1 MQKSEKI
8 PKIKQQDIKRIN
20 WFAYIKCPQ
29 SPLGTLMR
37 LCMWIYE
44 HVPYSEILNIMPIG
58 DTNIYVTLNS
68 SLTYFNARNMAQAEI
83 SYVHIILNMANICKL
98 QILLR
103 FIRNHLMYS
112 YM

>member
-1 MQKSEKI
+1 MQESEKI
-8 PKIKQQDIKRIN
+8 LEIKQQDIKNIN

-29 SPLGTLMR
+29 IPLGTLMR
-37 LCMWIYE
+37 LCTWIYE
-44 HVPYSEILNIMPIG
+44 HVPYSEILNVRPIG

-68 SLTYFNARNMAQAEI
+68 PLTYFNTRNMAQAEI
-83 SYVHIILNMANICKL
+83 NYVHTIINIVNIGQL

-103 FIRNHLMYS
+103 FIRNYPMYS

>member
-1 MQKSEKI
+1 MQESEKI
-8 PKIKQQDIKRIN
+8 PEIKQQDSKRIN

-29 SPLGTLMR
+29 IPLRTLMR

-44 HVPYSEILNIMPIG
+44 HVPYSEILNIRPIG

-68 SLTYFNARNMAQAEI
+68 SMTYFNAKNMAQAEI
-83 SYVHIILNMANICKL
+83 NYVHINRNMANICQL

-103 FIRNHLMYS
+103 FIRNYPMYS
-112 YM
+112 YT